1 MGKIITFVSG
11 KGGTGKTS
19 MCAAVAF
26 AYRGMLCGVEHM
38 GFSAPA
44 DTAFLYAVPFGIGIM
59 FCCLLAWVFHKKSKS
74 KRGCM

>member
-1 MGKIITFVSG
+1 MKILRNLFIALALLLSHA
-11 KGGTGKTS
+11 